1 MSDYEERYYKTLDQL
16 YEVRRER
23 DVLFKALNETQ
34 RQLELA
40 RAMVSAYKNE
50 KEVENDD
57 DD

>member
-1 MSDYEERYYKTLDQL
+1 MADYKDRYFKTLDQL
-16 YEVRRER
+16 CEVRKER

-50 KEVENDD
+50 KEVENDGD
-57 DD
+57 D